1 MSNNRPSRSLQEFAL
16 RSIARYQE
24 SPFRH
29 NLMRSPRPVCKFE
42 VSCSVYASRAI
53 LAHGFFVGGTLTAI
67 RLLVCALS
75 PRSVSWPAWLNG

>member
-1 MSNNRPSRSLQEFAL
+1 MWSNKWSRSLQDFAL
-16 RSIARYQE
+16 RSIARYQR
-24 SPFRH
+24 SRFRR
-29 NLMRSPRPVCKFE
+29 NLMLSPRPVCKFE

-53 LAHGFFVGGTLTAI
+53 LAHGFFVGGALAAI